1 MDWLTLRGKARLWL
15 KEYRYVILV
24 LFLGVVLMLLPQGRA
39 EKKEN
44 EEAPVPETV
53 AEESLQERLEQLL
66 SMVQGAGKVRVLLTE
81 AAGEQVVYQ
90 TDGEES
96 SQNTRRTD
104 TVILSDSGRSESG
117 LVQQI
122 LPPTY
127 QGAVILC
134 QGADSAAVRLALIEA
149 VSNATGLTYDR
160 ISVLKMK

>member
-1 MDWLTLRGKARLWL
+1 MDWMTLREKARLWL

-24 LFLGVVLMLLPQGRA
+24 LVLGILLMMLPQGKTE
-39 EKKEN
+39 EKKE
-44 EEAPVPETV
+44 ESIPISETEAQETV
-53 AEESLQERLEQLL
+53 QEQLEQLL

-81 AAGEQVVYQ
+81 AAGERVIYQ

-104 TVILSDSGRSESG
+104 TVILSDSGRAESG

-149 VSNATGLTYDR
+149 VSNATGLTSDR

>member
-39 EKKEN
+39 EIKEN

-149 VSNATGLTYDR
+149 VSNATGLTSDR